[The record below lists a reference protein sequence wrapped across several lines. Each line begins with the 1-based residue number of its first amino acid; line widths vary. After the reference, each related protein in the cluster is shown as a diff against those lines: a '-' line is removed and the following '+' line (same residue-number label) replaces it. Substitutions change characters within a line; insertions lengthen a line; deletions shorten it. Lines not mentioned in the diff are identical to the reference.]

1 MYHGR
6 GRVSNVR
13 AMDQDATFAPAVA
26 LRVARPVSTMFCGDG
41 DQDGL
46 REDTTTRN
54 PTPDL
59 NSPAL
64 GRFFS
69 GAAAARHLSDCLAGH
84 IENPKRPSASLCGTR
99 SGEAA
104 AVPGDVSDPE
114 SVQRIVEAAREA
126 YGPPE
131 ILVNNAGFL
140 QQKRFVDLTVED
152 FDRMI
157 AVHLRGTF
165 LCTSAVLP
173 DMLSRGSGIIV
184 NVASQL
190 GQIGGIELCHY
201 SAAKAGIIGL
211 TKSLAREVS
220 AQGVRVNAVAPGPI
234 NTELILGLSEEWQRA
249 KAAELPLGRFGE
261 PAEVAE
267 TVAFL
272 VSDGA
277 TLYVGQT
284 LGPNSGDVML

>member
-1 MYHGR
+1 MTAER
-6 GRVSNVR
+6 SR
-13 AMDQDATFAPAVA
+13 VA
-26 LRVARPVSTMFCGDG
+26 LVTGAGSGIGRAIAEKLGKEGERVVV
-41 DQDGL
+41 
-46 REDTTTRN
+46 N
-54 PTPDL
+54 DL
-59 NSPAL
+59 KVEAADEVV
-64 GRFFS
+64 GGIKES
-69 GAAAARHLSDCLAGH
+69 G
-84 IENPKRPSASLCGTR
+84 
-99 SGEAA
+99 GEASSA
-104 AVPGDVSDPE
+104 PGDVSDVE
-114 SVQRIVEAAREA
+114 DVDRIVAAAREA
-126 YGPPE
+126 YGSPE

-165 LCTSAVLP
+165 LCTRAVLP
-173 DMLSRGSGIIV
+173 EMLSRGGGIVV

>member
-1 MYHGR
+1 MTSERSRAVLVTGAGSGIGR
-6 GRVSNVR
+6 AIAEKLAKDGERVVVNDLKGETAEEV
-13 AMDQDATFAPAVA
+13 VA
-26 LRVARPVSTMFCGDG
+26 GIK
-41 DQDGL
+41 
-46 REDTTTRN
+46 E
-54 PTPDL
+54 
-59 NSPAL
+59 
-64 GRFFS
+64 S
-69 GAAAARHLSDCLAGH
+69 G
-84 IENPKRPSASLCGTR
+84 
-99 SGEAA
+99 GEATA
-104 AVPGDVSDPE
+104 APGDVSDPE
-114 SVQRIVEAAREA
+114 SVRRIVEAAREA
-126 YGPPE
+126 YGTTE

-140 QQKRFVDLTVED
+140 QQKRFEELTVED

-173 DMLSRGSGIIV
+173 AMLSSGSGIIV

-234 NTELILGLSEEWQRA
+234 NTELVLGLSDEWRDA

-261 PAEVAE
+261 PWEVAE

>member
-1 MYHGR
+1 MTPERSRAVLVTGAGSGIGR
-6 GRVSNVR
+6 AIAERLAEDGARVVVNDLKGETADEV
-13 AMDQDATFAPAVA
+13 VA
-26 LRVARPVSTMFCGDG
+26 GIRDKGGT
-41 DQDGL
+41 
-46 REDTTTRN
+46 
-54 PTPDL
+54 
-59 NSPAL
+59 
-64 GRFFS
+64 
-69 GAAAARHLSDCLAGH
+69 AAAA
-84 IENPKRPSASLCGTR
+84 
-99 SGEAA
+99 
-104 AVPGDVSDPE
+104 PGDVSDTE
-114 SVQRIVEAAREA
+114 AVRQIMAAAREA
-126 YGPPE
+126 YDAPE

-140 QQKRFVDLTVED
+140 QQKRFVDLTHED

-165 LCTSAVLP
+165 LCTRAVLP
-173 DMLSRGSGIIV
+173 EMLSRGRGIVV

-234 NTELILGLSEEWQRA
+234 NTELVLGLSDEWRDA

-261 PAEVAE
+261 PSEVAE

>member
-1 MYHGR
+1 MTAER
-6 GRVSNVR
+6 SR
-13 AMDQDATFAPAVA
+13 VA
-26 LRVARPVSTMFCGDG
+26 LVTGAGSGIGRAIAEKLAQEGERVVVND
-41 DQDGL
+41 L
-46 REDTTTRN
+46 RDEAADEVVAGIRE
-54 PTPDL
+54 
-59 NSPAL
+59 
-64 GRFFS
+64 S
-69 GAAAARHLSDCLAGH
+69 G
-84 IENPKRPSASLCGTR
+84 
-99 SGEAA
+99 GEAA
-104 AVPGDVSDPE
+104 AAPGDVSDPE
-114 SVQRIVEAAREA
+114 AVDRIVGAAREA
-126 YGPPE
+126 YGHPE

-140 QQKRFVDLTVED
+140 QQKRFVDLEVED

-165 LCTSAVLP
+165 LCTRAVLP
-173 DMLSRGSGIIV
+173 GMLSRGSGIVV

-190 GQIGGIELCHY
+190 GQIGGVELCHY

-234 NTELILGLSEEWQRA
+234 NTELVLDLSEEWRDA

-261 PAEVAE
+261 PEEVAE

-277 TLYVGQT
+277 RLYVGQT

>member
-1 MYHGR
+1 MTPER
-6 GRVSNVR
+6 SR
-13 AMDQDATFAPAVA
+13 VA
-26 LRVARPVSTMFCGDG
+26 LVTGAGSGIGRAIAERLAEDSERVVVND
-41 DQDGL
+41 L
-46 REDTTTRN
+46 RGESADEVVAGIRDRGGT
-54 PTPDL
+54 
-59 NSPAL
+59 
-64 GRFFS
+64 
-69 GAAAARHLSDCLAGH
+69 AAAA
-84 IENPKRPSASLCGTR
+84 
-99 SGEAA
+99 
-104 AVPGDVSDPE
+104 PGDVSDPE
-114 SVQRIVEAAREA
+114 DVNRIVASAREA
-126 YGPPE
+126 YGVPE

-140 QQKRFVDLTVED
+140 QQKRFADLTVED

-165 LCTSAVLP
+165 LCTRAVLP
-173 DMLSRGSGIIV
+173 EMLSRGGGIVI

-234 NTELILGLSEEWQRA
+234 NTELVLSLSDEWRDA

-261 PAEVAE
+261 PWEVAE

>member
-1 MYHGR
+1 MTPER
-6 GRVSNVR
+6 SR
-13 AMDQDATFAPAVA
+13 VA
-26 LRVARPVSTMFCGDG
+26 LVTGAGSGIGRAIAEKLAEDGARVVV
-41 DQDGL
+41 
-46 REDTTTRN
+46 N
-54 PTPDL
+54 DL
-59 NSPAL
+59 KGETANEVVA
-64 GRFFS
+64 GIRDK
-69 GAAAARHLSDCLAGH
+69 GGTAAAA
-84 IENPKRPSASLCGTR
+84 
-99 SGEAA
+99 
-104 AVPGDVSDPE
+104 PGDVSDTE
-114 SVQRIVEAAREA
+114 AVRQIVAAAREA
-126 YGPPE
+126 YDAPE

-140 QQKRFVDLTVED
+140 QQKRFVDLTPED

-165 LCTSAVLP
+165 LCTRAVLP
-173 DMLSRGSGIIV
+173 EMLSRSRGIVV

-234 NTELILGLSEEWQRA
+234 NTELVLGLSDEWRDA

-261 PAEVAE
+261 PWEVAE

-277 TLYVGQT
+277 TLYIGQT

>member
-1 MYHGR
+1 
-6 GRVSNVR
+6 
-13 AMDQDATFAPAVA
+13 
-26 LRVARPVSTMFCGDG
+26 VSTHSRAALVTGAG
-41 DQDGL
+41 SGIGRAIAEKL
-46 REDTTTRN
+46 AKNGESVVVN
-54 PTPDL
+54 DL
-59 NSPAL
+59 NLTSAEETV
-64 GRFFS
+64 
-69 GAAAARHLSDCLAGH
+69 AAIKGGGNRATA
-84 IENPKRPSASLCGTR
+84 T
-99 SGEAA
+99 
-104 AVPGDVSDPE
+104 PGDVSDPE
-114 SVQRIVEAAREA
+114 AVRRIVLAAREA

-165 LCTSAVLP
+165 LCIQATLP
-173 DMLSRGSGIIV
+173 DMLSRGRGIIV
-184 NVASQL
+184 NIASQL
-190 GQIGGIELCHY
+190 GQIGGVELCHY

-211 TKSLAREVS
+211 TKALAREVS

-234 NTELILGLSEEWQRA
+234 NTELVLGLSEDWRRA

-261 PAEVAE
+261 PWEVAE

-272 VSDGA
+272 ASDEA